1 MALKKNTLN
10 DYIEKLKAL
19 SAPKEGSEEE
29 FATVLAT
36 LKNEGEDTV
45 VELGV
50 ARSEAAGRKTEVR
63 TLDTAKSELEQKI
76 AELTE
81 KVNAG
86 DPNKDE
92 LETLRVFRTNTINGQ
107 KDTFKQFIE
116 KVAGHDNF
124 QKVLPDLKLPKPG
137 EDGKYNL
144 DNIEPA
150 DLEHNVNEMARYNRL
165 GIFGD
170 TAQPVKKVDGSGPEK
185 IVPKDWN
192 EKVKATKSI
201 KELEALQD
209 A

>member
-10 DYIEKLKAL
+10 DYIEKIKAL
-19 SAPKEGSEEE
+19 SKANDGSEEE
-29 FATVLAT
+29 LATILAT
-36 LKNEGEDTV
+36 LKNEGEETV
-45 VELGV
+45 VDLGV
-50 ARSEAAGRKTEVR
+50 ARSEAATRKTEIR
-63 TLDTAKSELEQKI
+63 TLDTAKSDLEAQI
-76 AELTE
+76 SVLTE

-86 DPNKDE
+86 DPNKEE

-116 KVAGHDNF
+116 KVSAHDNF
-124 QKVLPDLKLPKPG
+124 PRALPDLKLPKPG

-150 DLEHNVNEMARYNRL
+150 DLEHNVNEMARLNRL

-170 TAQPVKKVDGSGPEK
+170 TAQTVKKVDGTGPEK

-192 EKVKATKSI
+192 ERVKATKSI